1 MAATGGDD
9 ATGWRDKL
17 DRFSTWRTELSE
29 EAALLP
35 QTLAELRT
43 TISDLRKV
51 SARLELATQGLET
64 ALKLA
69 ETSGIAPMARQL
81 DSTANEIEAQMRTI
95 REQMP
100 AGDLMGK
107 AVSDLQKT
115 VDAFTSLLPRSR
127 SDRSARPGSQDV
139 P

>member
-1 MAATGGDD
+1 MCDTRFMATTGGDE
-9 ATGWRDKL
+9 AAGWRDKV
-17 DRFSTWRTELSE
+17 DRFSTWRAGLSE

-35 QTLAELRT
+35 KTLAELRS

-69 ETSGIAPMARQL
+69 ETSGIAPVARQL
-81 DSTANEIEAQMRTI
+81 DSAANEMESQLRAI

-100 AGDLMGK
+100 AGELMGK
-107 AVSDLQKT
+107 AVADLQKT
-115 VDAFTSLLPRSR
+115 VDAFTSLLPRPS
-127 SDRSARPGSQDV
+127 SDR
-139 P
+139 